1 MQKLTASARIT
12 NLDVGVMMLENTL
25 PRPAGDVGNA
35 RTFAFPVA
43 YDVIAEADTTR
54 VVEEKAIG
62 LLGNALTTGRRL
74 VALGVGAVATCCGF
88 LAIYQRELAEHLDVP
103 VATSSLLQIPLVLQT
118 LRPDQS
124 VAVLTVNGATL
135 TEEHLR
141 AVGVDERHLARVKTF
156 GLEDTEHF
164 YPMIIG
170 KISELDIDR
179 ACAEVVDVAS
189 HAVRQNS
196 TIGAFVFECTNLPPY
211 AAAVRRATGLPVWDA
226 TSLINWLQSGVTADD
241 PWSAATERRDAR

>member
-1 MQKLTASARIT
+1 MQKLAAGARIT
-12 NLDVGVMMLENTL
+12 NLDVGVMMLQNTL

-35 RTFAFPVA
+35 RTFPYPVA
-43 YDVIAEADTTR
+43 YDVIDEAETTR
-54 VVEEKAIG
+54 VVEDKAVG

-124 VAVLTVNGATL
+124 VAVLTVNGGTL
-135 TEEHLR
+135 TREHLR
-141 AVGVDERHLARVKTF
+141 AVGVDERQLARVRIF
-156 GLEDTEHF
+156 GLEGTEHF

-170 KISELDIDR
+170 KITELDIHR
-179 ACAEVVDVAS
+179 ACTEVVDAAS
-189 HAVRQNS
+189 RAVRQDN

-211 AAAVRRATGLPVWDA
+211 AGAVRRATGLPVWDA

-241 PWSAATERRDAR
+241 PWSTASEAPEGR

>member
-1 MQKLTASARIT
+1 
-12 NLDVGVMMLENTL
+12 MMLENAL

-35 RTFAFPVA
+35 RTFPYPVA
-43 YDVIAEADTTR
+43 YDVIAEAETTR
-54 VVEEKAIG
+54 VVEDKAIG

-124 VAVLTVNGATL
+124 VAVLTVNGGTL
-135 TEEHLR
+135 TREHLR
-141 AVGVDERHLARVKTF
+141 AVGVDERHLARVRIF

-170 KISELDIDR
+170 KITELDVHR
-179 ACAEVVDVAS
+179 ACAEVVDAS
-189 HAVRQNS
+189 SRAVQQDN

-241 PWSAATERRDAR
+241 PWSAASERQAGR

>member
-1 MQKLTASARIT
+1 MQKLTAGARIT
-12 NLDVGVMMLENTL
+12 NLDVGVMMLENAL

-35 RTFAFPVA
+35 RTFAYPVA
-43 YDVIAEADTTR
+43 YDVIAEAETTR
-54 VVEEKAIG
+54 VVEGKAIG

-135 TEEHLR
+135 TVEHLG
-141 AVGVDERHLARVKTF
+141 AVGVDERHLARVRIF
-156 GLEDTEHF
+156 GLEDTEHL

-170 KISELDIDR
+170 KITELDVRR
-179 ACAEVVDVAS
+179 ACAEVVAAAS
-189 HAVRQNS
+189 RAVQQDN

-241 PWSAATERRDAR
+241 SWSAAPERQDGL

>member
-1 MQKLTASARIT
+1 MQNLTASARIT

-35 RTFAFPVA
+35 RTFTFPVA
-43 YDVIAEADTTR
+43 YDVIAEAETTR
-54 VVEEKAIG
+54 VVEDKAAG

-74 VALGVGAVATCCGF
+74 VALGARAVTTCCGF
-88 LAIYQRELAEHLDVP
+88 LAIYQRELAKDLDVP

-135 TEEHLR
+135 TEEHLL
-141 AVGVDERHLARVKTF
+141 AVGVDERHLARVGIY
-156 GLEDTEHF
+156 GLEETEHF
-164 YPMIIG
+164 YPMIVG
-170 KISELDIDR
+170 KISELDVHR
-179 ACAEVVDVAS
+179 ACAEVVDAACR
-189 HAVRQNS
+189 AVRQDN

-226 TSLINWLQSGVTADD
+226 TSLINWLQAGVTGDD
-241 PWSAATERRDAR
+241 QWCNR

>member
-25 PRPAGDVGNA
+25 PRPTGDVGNA

-170 KISELDIDR
+170 KITELDIDR

-189 HAVRQNS
+189 HAVRQDS

>member
-1 MQKLTASARIT
+1 MQNLTASARIT

-35 RTFAFPVA
+35 RTFTFPVA
-43 YDVIAEADTTR
+43 YDVIADAETTR
-54 VVEEKAIG
+54 VVEDKAVG

-74 VALGVGAVATCCGF
+74 VALGARA
-88 LAIYQRELAEHLDVP
+88 

-135 TEEHLR
+135 TEEHLL
-141 AVGVDERHLARVKTF
+141 AVGVDERHLARVGIY
-156 GLEDTEHF
+156 GLEETEHF
-164 YPMIIG
+164 YPMIVG
-170 KISELDIDR
+170 KISELDVHR
-179 ACAEVVDVAS
+179 ACAEVVDAACR
-189 HAVRQNS
+189 AVRQDN

-226 TSLINWLQSGVTADD
+226 TSLINWLQAGVTGDD
-241 PWSAATERRDAR
+241 QWRNR